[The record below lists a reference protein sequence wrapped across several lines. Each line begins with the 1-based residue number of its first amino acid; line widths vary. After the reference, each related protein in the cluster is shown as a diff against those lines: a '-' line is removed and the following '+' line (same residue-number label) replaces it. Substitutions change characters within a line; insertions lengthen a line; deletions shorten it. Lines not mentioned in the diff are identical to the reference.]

1 MAYTVSF
8 AEYSNSLAAMAKE
21 KGLQPMAFNDG
32 FYYEDK
38 DDVEF
43 DKDVIISYWSKG
55 WWGYNLASPQYL
67 ASKGYKF
74 LTLTETGTISSVKN
88 LKMVEASSRKLS
100 KTLKNSIQPAK
111 LQLNILKLTYLLL
124 VVC

>member
-1 MAYTVSF
+1 MDSMVSLQIML
-8 AEYSNSLAAMAKE
+8 NGLAAMAKE

-55 WWGYNLASPQYL
+55 WWGY
-67 ASKGYKF
+67 
-74 LTLTETGTISSVKN
+74 TLH
-88 LKMVEASSRKLS
+88 L
-100 KTLKNSIQPAK
+100 
-111 LQLNILKLTYLLL
+111 LNI
-124 VVC
+124 